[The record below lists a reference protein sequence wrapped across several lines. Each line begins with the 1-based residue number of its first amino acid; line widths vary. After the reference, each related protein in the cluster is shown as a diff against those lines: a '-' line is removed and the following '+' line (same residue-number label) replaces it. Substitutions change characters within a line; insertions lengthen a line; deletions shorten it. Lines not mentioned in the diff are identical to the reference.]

1 MAVLSTAVITEVTY
15 VGWTIW
21 NKTCFISWE
30 VYKLLTLLQDPDNWP
45 RCLHREALKMHKRK
59 YEDMW
64 YYSFQD
70 PSRHFLTYV
79 EGRYFHTIQD
89 SRLTYFFTYEEGKYF
104 FEVARAEIF
113 IFHHDWAEIF
123 FWANMRA
130 EIFISK
136 KYQAP
141 PLKVNWSLP
150 KHNPEPRFMPGF
162 LRSGFNVVWGRGGG
176 MGGG

>member
-21 NKTCFISWE
+21 SKTCFISWE

-59 YEDMW
+59 YEDTW

-113 IFHHDWAEIF
+113 IFHHDWAGIF

-141 PLKVNWSLP
+141 PWKSTGRSLISYP
-150 KHNPEPRFMPGF
+150 KWRNTTALIRQGHAM
-162 LRSGFNVVWGRGGG
+162 
-176 MGGG
+176 